1 MSDKLSGRLFFDTNL
16 FVYSVTEDDPEKARI
31 ATGLIRRALATQKGA
46 VSHQVVQEFFN
57 LAVRRFARPMSLADC
72 NDYLNT
78 VFRPM
83 LRVHSSIALYTEALA
98 LQSRYRLSW
107 YDSLI
112 VCASIEAECELLY
125 SEDMQHGQRFGAL
138 RIQNPFL

>member
-1 MSDKLSGRLFFDTNL
+1 LADSLFLDTNI
-16 FVYSVTEDDPEKARI
+16 FVYSVTDDSASKARV
-31 ATGLIRRALATQKGA
+31 ATELIRRALASQKGV
-46 VSHQVVQEFFN
+46 VSYQVVQEFFN
-57 LAVRRFARPMSLADC
+57 LALKRFARTMSLADC
-72 NDYLNT
+72 IDHLDT

-98 LQSRYRLSW
+98 LQNRFRLSW

-112 VCASIEAECELLY
+112 VSAALHAECTILY

-138 RIQNPFL
+138 QIQNPFL